1 MFTLDNKLCATVS
14 YMAEFKEIANN
25 FRMKIKSVA
34 TRGTFANLFMFS
46 FIMLTGIGAG
56 LIALP
61 IGLIVAGIGCG
72 IFGFLLGL
80 E

>member
-1 MFTLDNKLCATVS
+1 
-14 YMAEFKEIANN
+14 MAKFKETANN
-25 FRMKIKSVA
+25 FRMKIKSLA
-34 TRGTFANLFMFS
+34 KRGTFANLLMFS

-61 IGLIVAGIGCG
+61 IGLIVAGVGCG